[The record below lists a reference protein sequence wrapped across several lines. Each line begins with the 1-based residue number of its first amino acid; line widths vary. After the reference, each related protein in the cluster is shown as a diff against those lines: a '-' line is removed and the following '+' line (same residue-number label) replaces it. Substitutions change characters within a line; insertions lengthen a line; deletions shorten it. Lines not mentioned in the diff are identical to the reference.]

1 MNLAATR
8 NTRRHVQELKDYKGP
23 VALEK
28 EFMQTRRQLRAKGLR
43 DVGASTVAP
52 KDTDRG
58 RGPATAATPA
68 SYTQTVSRKFHKYRH
83 SGTYVRLHVV
93 TAAAGVVSWLAVV
106 VTEHPCQ
113 RCRRRASLMD
123 PACLRGL
130 AVWRRTRW
138 RAVASSPRSTPT
150 PTTLP
155 VSTSCVF
162 ATCPNKHCHV
172 LPFAVSSCHSARQQ
186 AAAEGCAAELGFTT
200 LRCKCQHI
208 VGEPKGQHSTALS
221 VARTHINRAA
231 MACWKLTREGVGCQ
245 LQIEWKPDNKEGCV
259 RRHSDTRRSGVVI
272 ACTRSG

>member
-28 EFMQTRRQLRAKGLR
+28 EFMQTRRKLRAKGLR

-162 ATCPNKHCHV
+162 ATCPNKT
-172 LPFAVSSCHSARQQ
+172 LPCVTVRC
-186 AAAEGCAAELGFTT
+186 EGCAAELGFTT
-200 LRCKCQHI
+200 LRCECQHI

-231 MACWKLTREGVGCQ
+231 MAGWKLTREGVGCQ